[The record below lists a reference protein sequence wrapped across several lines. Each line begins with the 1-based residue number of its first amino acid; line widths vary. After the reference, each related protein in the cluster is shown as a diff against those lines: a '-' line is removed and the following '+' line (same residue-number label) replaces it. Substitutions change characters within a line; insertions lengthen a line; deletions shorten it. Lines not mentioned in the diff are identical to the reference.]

1 MRSRFDTELEKLNTE
16 LIRMGALCEDAME
29 FAVRAIFEKDASLTE
44 KAEEAEKEIDK
55 IERDIETL
63 CMRLLLRQQ
72 PVAKDLR
79 MISSALKMI
88 SDMERIGDQAEDI
101 AEIVE
106 HMADDEIPSP
116 QHLKNMSAFAS
127 SMLSSAVNAFV
138 QKDEEAARRVI
149 LDDDVVDS
157 YFERVKADL
166 IEEIE
171 KGGFARSTSE
181 KALQKAA
188 VGGERTEAKSS
199 KNGGRGQFLL
209 DILMIAKYIERVG
222 DHATN
227 IAEWVVYGLTG
238 MHPEETN

>member
-1 MRSRFDTELEKLNTE
+1 MRSRFDMELEKLNTE
-16 LIRMGALCEDAME
+16 LIRMGAVCEDAME
-29 FAVRAIFEKDASLTE
+29 FAVRAIFEKDVELVRR
-44 KAEEAEKEIDK
+44 AEEAE
-55 IERDIETL
+55 RDIDRMEREIESL

-72 PVAKDLR
+72 PVARDLR

-88 SDMERIGDQAEDI
+88 SDMERIGDHAEDI
-101 AEIVE
+101 AEIVKY
-106 HMADDEIPSP
+106 MDDEKIPNP
-116 QHLKNMSAFAS
+116 EHLKNMSAFAA
-127 SMLSSAVNAFV
+127 SMLSSSINAFV
-138 QKDEEAARRVI
+138 QKDAETARRVI
-149 LDDDVVDS
+149 TDDDVVDS

-171 KGGFARSTSE
+171 QGGKGE
-181 KALQKAA
+181 
-188 VGGERTEAKSS
+188 
-199 KNGGRGQFLL
+199 FLL